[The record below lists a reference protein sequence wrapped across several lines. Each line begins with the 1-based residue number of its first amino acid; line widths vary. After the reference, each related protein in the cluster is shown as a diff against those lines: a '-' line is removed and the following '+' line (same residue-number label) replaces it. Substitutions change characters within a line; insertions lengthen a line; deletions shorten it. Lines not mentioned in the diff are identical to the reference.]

1 MSTETKPMGTSN
13 KPEVRVIKGSIAKI
27 ATRRINDGEV
37 GFLYFY
43 VDDRSD
49 IMSTLVIGDDAMPMS
64 KVVELLDAINKGAWE
79 RIDGALRVNAVT
91 QEHITACFKELGI
104 ELEPPF

>member
-1 MSTETKPMGTSN
+1 MDSSST
-13 KPEVRVIKGSIAKI
+13 KPEVRVIDGWVWSATQRDLDKG
-27 ATRRINDGEV
+27 
-37 GFLYFY
+37 
-43 VDDRSD
+43 RSVPFD
-49 IMSTLVIGDDAMPMS
+49 PNEIEHGIKASLVIGDTAIPKS
-64 KVVELLDAINKGAWE
+64 KVVELFEAINKGAWE